1 MARIE
6 AIRVAQDAEYAA
18 SLSDADW
25 HQLSLDP
32 DWQQLVAEQS
42 EMVAGV
48 IATHGHKLPSFSAAA
63 SARPTQPEAPRTAF
77 KIAGTDVARM
87 QGIGIV
93 TNLGQYTENMR
104 MPGMLFMRTL
114 RSRYPHAKITSV
126 DISKAQKL
134 PGVKAVLH
142 RGNLPAEYADVFL
155 GAANPT
161 RFLFNEE
168 VFEVGSPIAVV
179 AAESEHVADEALRQI
194 DVQYQVLPAALDFLE
209 AMKATTPK
217 QFTSNLDG
225 TTIAVTPPL
234 VRGDPTNTRADAVV
248 DVIAHK
254 PVEQHVALEVTN
266 GLFWWDNDKLNA
278 VYTSQWPH
286 GVRANLST
294 ALKIPQNKVR
304 VVQPGYVG
312 SGYGYRSGIDLAEVH
327 AAILSKLT
335 ARPIKMNYTRYED
348 FVTRTHRNEFRDE
361 MKLGVNRDG
370 KIQFGQF
377 KVIANVGAQRAGAA
391 NGAWFNMQNLY
402 VIPNLKLEAVDVMT
416 NSFKSGPYRCVS
428 HPNGTFALET
438 TMEKAAY
445 AIGMD
450 PIAFRLAN
458 LNEVGNPDTKA
469 PFSNPGIRDC
479 STAVRDQIGWQQ
491 KWHAPKANQVRPG
504 VYHGIG
510 MAAHACSHG
519 AGGNPA
525 SGQVIINS
533 DGTVQCISANND
545 IGDGQRTQMMMIVA
559 EALGVPLTSV
569 TITAFVD
576 TDLTTDA
583 SGNFGCQQSH
593 QPVRGAAADR
603 RGRGHG
609 DRVRDHRGA
618 PHRQVNRAPAQPE
631 SARLQAAQHQGCSA
645 GGRDHDREAQGVRR
659 LWSPRHRRAADG
671 TPRAD
676 SRQRRLQ
683 RRRRL
688 GDGYADDSREADRGT
703 EELGGNAM
711 RGFELYEATTVSQA
725 VDLLRQNSSRS
736 AKVIG
741 GGSDLVGGMM
751 KDWVSGPGLPIPEV
765 LIDLTTIKDLATISS
780 TNDGATIGAA
790 VTLTDVIEHED
801 LQKKFPLL
809 VAAAQ
814 SVASPLIRNFGTI
827 GGNVNQRP
835 RCWFFRGE
843 DFNCYKKGGD
853 FCYAVTGDNR
863 YHAIIG
869 GELCYIVHP
878 SDTATALLALN
889 ASAKIT
895 GVNGDK
901 TVAFD
906 SYFTGPR
913 EDVLRENVLKPGEF
927 VTHITIPNPAG
938 GTKMA
943 WNKLKDRQVCDFAL
957 TSVAVAFTVDGPNWK
972 DGRITLGGVSPVPY
986 RAKVVE
992 DALKGKDIKAT
1003 IKQAAAQ
1010 IRTVTRPM
1018 SLNAYKV
1025 DLAQG
1030 LIERTV
1036 LDALGQ

>member
-278 VYTSQWPH
+278 VYTSQWAH

-361 MKLGVNRDG
+361 MKLGVNKDG
-370 KIQFGQF
+370 TLAFGQF

-402 VIPNLKLEAVDVMT
+402 KIPNLKLEAIDVFT

-428 HPNGTFALET
+428 HPNGTFALEI

-450 PIAFRLAN
+450 PIAFRLMN

-479 STAVRDQIGWQQ
+479 ITAVRDQVGWAQ

-525 SGQVIINS
+525 SGQVVINS

-545 IGDGQRTQMMMIVA
+545 IGDGQRTEMMMITA
-559 EALGVPLTSV
+559 ETLGVPLTSV
-569 TITAFVD
+569 TITPYVD

-583 SGNFGCQQSH
+583 SGTDRDDDDHGRDARRAAHLGNHHAIRRHRSH
-593 QPVRGAAADR
+593 DRRQRHVRKPADQYRRPRPVRGGDGRAQADPRLGRPQVQRRCDEGQPARDQHRCRHGYGRWQGLQQERCEQDAHPRRGHGVQDLGRDRRPGGLRPGPEVAADRLGGARR
-603 RGRGHG
+603 RGRGRHG
-609 DRVRDHRGA
+609 
-618 PHRQVNRAPAQPE
+618 
-631 SARLQAAQHQGCSA
+631 ARLDQDHQL
-645 GGRDHDREAQGVRR
+645 RR
-659 LWSPRHRRAADG
+659 
-671 TPRAD
+671 
-676 SRQRRLQ
+676 
-683 RRRRL
+683 
-688 GDGYADDSREADRGT
+688 
-703 EELGGNAM
+703 
-711 RGFELYEATTVSQA
+711 
-725 VDLLRQNSSRS
+725 
-736 AKVIG
+736 
-741 GGSDLVGGMM
+741 GS
-751 KDWVSGPGLPIPEV
+751 
-765 LIDLTTIKDLATISS
+765 
-780 TNDGATIGAA
+780 
-790 VTLTDVIEHED
+790 
-801 LQKKFPLL
+801 
-809 VAAAQ
+809 
-814 SVASPLIRNFGTI
+814 
-827 GGNVNQRP
+827 RP
-835 RCWFFRGE
+835 R
-843 DFNCYKKGGD
+843 
-853 FCYAVTGDNR
+853 
-863 YHAIIG
+863 
-869 GELCYIVHP
+869 
-878 SDTATALLALN
+878 
-889 ASAKIT
+889 
-895 GVNGDK
+895 
-901 TVAFD
+901 
-906 SYFTGPR
+906 
-913 EDVLRENVLKPGEF
+913 
-927 VTHITIPNPAG
+927 
-938 GTKMA
+938 
-943 WNKLKDRQVCDFAL
+943 
-957 TSVAVAFTVDGPNWK
+957 
-972 DGRITLGGVSPVPY
+972 
-986 RAKVVE
+986 
-992 DALKGKDIKAT
+992 
-1003 IKQAAAQ
+1003 
-1010 IRTVTRPM
+1010 
-1018 SLNAYKV
+1018 
-1025 DLAQG
+1025 
-1030 LIERTV
+1030 
-1036 LDALGQ
+1036 